1 MGGYSKDHIVILDI
15 NTDTY
20 FSSILLDFF
29 EELFGGEITSA
40 WVRYIGN
47 ADWFESKRQARQFIK
62 EHRDFFRGKYIF
74 LQEV

>member
-15 NTDTY
+15 DTETY
-20 FSSILLDFF
+20 FSSVLLDLF
-29 EELFGGEITSA
+29 EELIGSQ

-47 ADWFESKRQARQFIK
+47 ASWFESKRQARQFMK

>member
-15 NTDTY
+15 DTETY
-20 FSSILLDFF
+20 FSSVLLDD
-29 EELFGGEITSA
+29 LFGEEITSA

-47 ADWFESKRQARQFIK
+47 ASWFESKRQACQFIK
-62 EHRDFFRGKYIF
+62 EHKDFFRGKYIF

>member
-15 NTDTY
+15 DTETY
-20 FSSILLDFF
+20 FSSILLDDIFDM
-29 EELFGGEITSA
+29 EITSA

-47 ADWFESKRQARQFIK
+47 ASWFESKRQARQFIK
-62 EHRDFFRGKYIF
+62 EHKDFFRGKYIF